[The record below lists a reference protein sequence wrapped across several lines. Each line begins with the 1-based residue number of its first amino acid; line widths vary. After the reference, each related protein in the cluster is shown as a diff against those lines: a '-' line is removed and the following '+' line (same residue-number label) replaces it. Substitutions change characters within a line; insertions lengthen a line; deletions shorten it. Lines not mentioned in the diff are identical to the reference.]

1 MARQYA
7 ELLPSNMYQPLA
19 TEFAYQAM
27 ASGYI
32 DATDL
37 LNIKGQMVK
46 SICGTNMKLTN
57 ESLEE
62 FEQLTKHFYDRLI
75 KGTDYSLSHN
85 CQVLAD
91 GLELPKYSWKVL
103 QLMIVMTTNGG
114 LSEFIQHI
122 LPADMYINALF
133 GSMVGL
139 DETQIINVNSALS
152 ETGLFS
158 DCSIHLLDLVGLPR
172 GIVEGLIG
180 GKVESYTELIAPL
193 VQLQPSSELTSKDI
207 AHLDTNALVAFLTVA
222 VNHSLVGVNILLY
235 GEAGTGKTELSRLLA
250 DTVGAALIGIRPLGK
265 DINQNKPD
273 FDGRITS
280 SGLRLQHHRLVQSV
294 VSHDEKNLL
303 VVDEAEDVFTQG
315 VSHRG
320 LGKEGLHHLLE
331 TNTVPTIWITNHV
344 DTLPTSCIR
353 RFSFVKHIYVPDNRV
368 MENLISKV
376 TKGLRLSKTFKTLLA
391 AKPRITPA
399 NITNA
404 TFVCNTLGIVGKQ
417 AEATVLDMID
427 ETLSACG
434 FDEHKVQYKPQI
446 PFSNDFLNV
455 KGGNQAIDQITKAVN
470 NNSDIRVLLTGPPGT
485 GKTAVVNHLA
495 KQANKE
501 LITVRCSDVLDKY
514 VGGSEKNIVRL
525 FKEAEEK
532 EAVLFFDEIDSL
544 LQSRDMA
551 KNSWEVTQVNELLT
565 QIEAFNQP
573 FFAATNFISR
583 LDSAMARRFDFKL
596 HCQYLTSPQVL
607 KLYSRLLGVS
617 TISVDI
623 ETKLAK
629 LKQLATGD
637 FAVLARRQKISTTKL
652 SPTECLD
659 ILITENNRKQ
669 QTKAIGF
676 IN

>member
-1 MARQYA
+1 MA
-7 ELLPSNMYQPLA
+7 
-19 TEFAYQAM
+19 
-27 ASGYI
+27 
-32 DATDL
+32 
-37 LNIKGQMVK
+37 
-46 SICGTNMKLTN
+46 
-57 ESLEE
+57 
-62 FEQLTKHFYDRLI
+62 
-75 KGTDYSLSHN
+75 
-85 CQVLAD
+85 
-91 GLELPKYSWKVL
+91 
-103 QLMIVMTTNGG
+103 TNGG
-114 LSEFIQHI
+114 LNEFVQNA
-122 LPADMYINALF
+122 LPADMYINAFF
-133 GSMVGL
+133 GSMIGL
-139 DETQIINVNSALS
+139 DDIDVINITSALS
-152 ETGLFS
+152 ETGLFH
-158 DCSIHLLDLVGLPR
+158 DCSIHLLDLIGLPR
-172 GIVEGLIG
+172 GIVDGLIG
-180 GKVESYTELIAPL
+180 KKVESYTELIAPL
-193 VQLQPSSELTSKDI
+193 VQLQPSSDLTTKDI
-207 AHLDTNALVAFLTVA
+207 VHLDIDALVAFLTVA

-250 DTVGAALIGIRPLGK
+250 DTIGAALIGIRPLGK

-315 VSHRG
+315 VSYRG

-353 RFSFVKHIYVPDNRV
+353 RFSFVKHIHVPDNRV
-368 MENLISKV
+368 MENLINKA
-376 TKGLRLSKTFKTLLA
+376 TKGLRLSKPFKIMLA
-391 AKPRITPA
+391 AKQHVTPA

-404 TFVCNTLGIVGKQ
+404 AFVCQTLGIVGKQ

-434 FDEHKVQYKPQI
+434 FDEHKVQYKPQLS
-446 PFSNDFLNV
+446 FSTEFLNIQ
-455 KGGNQAIDQITKAVN
+455 GGNQAIGQIAKTVN
-470 NNSDIRVLLTGPPGT
+470 NNGDIRVLLIGPPGT

-495 KQANKE
+495 KLANKE

-514 VGGSEKNIVRL
+514 VGGSEKNIARL
-525 FKEAEEK
+525 FREAEEK

-565 QIEAFNQP
+565 QIEAFNLP
-573 FFAATNFISR
+573 FFAASNFASR

-596 HCQYLTSPQVL
+596 NCQHLTSPQVL
-607 KLYSRLLGVS
+607 KLYNRLLGVS
-617 TISVDI
+617 TISLDI

-652 SPTECLD
+652 SPTECLE
-659 ILITENNRKQ
+659 ILTQENNRKQ
-669 QTKAIGF
+669 QPKAIGF

>member
-1 MARQYA
+1 MPRDYA

-32 DATDL
+32 DASDL
-37 LNIKGQMVK
+37 LNVKSQMVK

-62 FEQLTKHFYDRLI
+62 FEQLTKHFYDRLT
-75 KGTDYSLSHN
+75 KGIDYSLSHN
-85 CQVLAD
+85 CQVLAN
-91 GLELPKYSWKVL
+91 GLELPKDSWKVL

-114 LSEFIQHI
+114 LSEFIQHV

-133 GSMVGL
+133 GSMIGL
-139 DETQIINVNSALS
+139 DETQIININSALS
-152 ETGLFS
+152 ETGLFR

-172 GIVEGLIG
+172 GIVDGLIG
-180 GKVESYTELIAPL
+180 DKVESYTELIAPL
-193 VQLQPSSELTSKDI
+193 VQLQPSSELTTKDI
-207 AHLDTNALVAFLTVA
+207 EHLDIDALVAFLTIA
-222 VNHSLVGVNILLY
+222 VNHSLMGVNILLH
-235 GEAGTGKTELSRLLA
+235 GQPGTGKTELSRLLA
-250 DTVGAALIGIRPLGK
+250 DTIGAALIGIRPLGK
-265 DINQNKPD
+265 DINQSKPD
-273 FDGRITS
+273 FDSRITS

-303 VVDEAEDVFTQG
+303 IFDEAEDVFTQG
-315 VSHRG
+315 ISHRG

-331 TNTVPTIWITNHV
+331 TNSVPTLWITNNIEA
-344 DTLPTSCIR
+344 LPTSCIR
-353 RFSFVKHIYVPDNRV
+353 RFSFVKHIHVPDNRV
-368 MENLISKV
+368 MENLISKA
-376 TKGLRLSKTFKTLLA
+376 TKGLRFSKPFKAMLA
-391 AKPRITPA
+391 AKTHVTPA

-404 TFVCNTLGIVGKQ
+404 AFICKTLELTGKQ
-417 AEATVLDMID
+417 AEATVLDIID

-434 FDEHKVQYKPQI
+434 FNEHKVQYKPQL
-446 PFSNDFLNV
+446 PFDIDSLNIQ
-455 KGGNQAIDQITKAVN
+455 GGNKTIDQITKAVN
-470 NNSDIRVLLTGPPGT
+470 NNGDIRVLLTGPPGT

-596 HCQYLTSPQVL
+596 HCQHLTSPQVL

-617 TISVDI
+617 TISLDI

>member
-19 TEFAYQAM
+19 TEFAYLAM
-27 ASGYI
+27 TSGYI
-32 DATDL
+32 DSTDL
-37 LNIKGQMVK
+37 LNIKGHMVK

-62 FEQLTKHFYDRLI
+62 FDRLTEHFNARLGKEI
-75 KGTDYSLSHN
+75 NTNLIHN
-85 CQVLAD
+85 CQVLTN
-91 GLELPKYSWKVL
+91 GLELPKNTWKVI
-103 QLMIVMTTNGG
+103 QLMVVMATNSG
-114 LSEFIQHI
+114 LNEFVQNA
-122 LPADMYINALF
+122 LPADMYINAFF
-133 GSMVGL
+133 GSMIGL
-139 DETQIINVNSALS
+139 DDIDVINITSALS
-152 ETGLFS
+152 ETGLFH
-158 DCSIHLLDLVGLPR
+158 DCSIHLLDLIGLPQ
-172 GIVEGLIG
+172 GIINRLIG
-180 GKVESYTELIAPL
+180 SKLESYTELIAPL
-193 VQLQPSSELTSKDI
+193 VQLQPNSELTTKDI
-207 AHLDTNALVAFLTVA
+207 THLDIDALVAFLTVA

-280 SGLRLQHHRLVQSV
+280 SGLRLQHHSLVQSV
-294 VSHDEKNLL
+294 VCHDEKNLL

-344 DTLPTSCIR
+344 DTLLTSCIR
-353 RFSFVKHIYVPDNRV
+353 RFSFVKHIHVPDNRV
-368 MENLISKV
+368 MENLISKT
-376 TKGLRLSKTFKTLLA
+376 TKGLRLSKSFKTMLA
-391 AKPRITPA
+391 GKPHITPA

-404 TFVCNTLGIVGKQ
+404 AFVCNTLGIVGKQ
-417 AEATVLDMID
+417 AEATALDMID
-427 ETLSACG
+427 EALSACG

-446 PFSNDFLNV
+446 PFSNEFLNI
-455 KGGNQAIDQITKAVN
+455 KGGNQAKAVN
-470 NNSDIRVLLTGPPGT
+470 NNGDVRVLLTGPPGT

-495 KQANKE
+495 EQANKE

-514 VGGSEKNIVRL
+514 VGGSEKNIARL
-525 FKEAEEK
+525 FREAEEK
-532 EAVLFFDEIDSL
+532 EAILFFDEIDSL
-544 LQSRDMA
+544 MQNRDGGTTH
-551 KNSWEVTQVNELLT
+551 NFEIQQINELLT
-565 QIEAFNQP
+565 QIECFNYP
-573 FFAATNFISR
+573 FFAATNFSIR
-583 LDSAMARRFDFKL
+583 LDKGVMRRFDFKL
-596 HCQYLTSPQVL
+596 HFEHLTSPQVF
-607 KLYSRLLGVS
+607 KLYNRLLGVS
-617 TISVDI
+617 TISLDI

-652 SPTECLD
+652 SPTECLE
-659 ILITENNRKQ
+659 ILTQENNRKQ
-669 QTKAIGF
+669 QPKAIGF